1 MSLFKSKP
9 KTLQVR
15 VMTMDAELEFCINCT
30 ATGRQLFDLVC
41 RTQGLRETW
50 YFGLQ
55 YEDKK
60 GYQAWLKMDKKVT
73 EQSVPK
79 NNPMPFSFLAKFY
92 PEEVSEELIQE
103 ITQHLFFLQVKQK
116 ILTAEIYCSPE
127 AAVLLAAYAIQAKYG
142 DYDPNYH
149 QFGFLAEDELLPQGV
164 MEQYDM
170 TQPMWEDKITSWY
183 AQNEGMTRDEAEME
197 YLKFAQDLDMYGVN
211 YFEISNDRKGTPL
224 QLGVDAFGLHV
235 YELENKFRPKIS
247 FPWSEIGDISYRDKK
262 FTIKPIDKKSSDF
275 IFISPKSRRNKL
287 ILDLCVGNHEL
298 FMLRRKTDSMEVQ
311 QMKTQAKE
319 EKAKRQI
326 ERNKLARERQLR
338 EVAEKEKEELQ
349 QQLQAFQED
358 AVNAKEALLR
368 SEEAADL
375 LSEKARVA
383 EEEARLLSQKASQAE
398 QEIQRINV
406 QVIQSEEEKRLME
419 QKLQEASEIAHR
431 IVEESEMRMIEAEDL
446 KQQLIQA
453 RQNEMIAKEK
463 LIEISIQG
471 LPPFDSSTINGVM
484 INDNDSE
491 VEKLSKEIEKE
502 RIEYQEKS
510 KHLQLQLNE
519 LKTEIEELKVDEK
532 QTNWDIIHNHLVQQ
546 GENKYATLQKTK
558 SGTTQDRVTF
568 FEEL

>member
-1 MSLFKSKP
+1 MSLFRSKP
-9 KTLQVR
+9 KTLKVR
-15 VMTMDAELEFCINCT
+15 VMTMDAELEFCIDCT

-55 YEDKK
+55 YVDKK

-73 EQSVPK
+73 EQNVSK
-79 NNPMPFSFLAKFY
+79 ENPLQFSFLAKFY

-116 ILTAEIYCSPE
+116 VLRAEIYCSPE

-142 DYDPNYH
+142 DYDPMYH
-149 QFGFLAEDELLPQGV
+149 RVGFLAEEELLPQDV
-164 MEQYDM
+164 IEQYDM
-170 TQPMWEDKITSWY
+170 TQQMWEDKITSWY

-211 YFEISNDRKGTPL
+211 YFEITNDKKTPL

-235 YELENKFRPKIS
+235 YEAENRFRPQIS

-275 IFISPKSRRNKL
+275 SFISPKSRRNKL

-338 EVAEKEKEELQ
+338 ELAEKEKEDLQ
-349 QQLQAFQED
+349 QQLQAFQEE
-358 AVNAKEALLR
+358 ALNAKDALMR

-383 EEEARLLSQKASQAE
+383 EEEARLLSQKASQAQ
-398 QEIQRINV
+398 QEIQRINM

-419 QKLQEASEIAHR
+419 QKLQEASEIARR

-453 RQNEMIAKEK
+453 RQSEMIAKEK

-471 LPPFDSSTINGVM
+471 LPTIDTNQLLTNE
-484 INDNDSE
+484 NDTE

-510 KHLQLQLNE
+510 KNLQLQLNG
-519 LKTEIEELKVDEK
+519 LKSEIEELKVEEK
-532 QTNWDIIHNHLVQQ
+532 QTNWDIIHNQLLQQ

-558 SGTTQDRVTF
+558 AGTTQDRVTF